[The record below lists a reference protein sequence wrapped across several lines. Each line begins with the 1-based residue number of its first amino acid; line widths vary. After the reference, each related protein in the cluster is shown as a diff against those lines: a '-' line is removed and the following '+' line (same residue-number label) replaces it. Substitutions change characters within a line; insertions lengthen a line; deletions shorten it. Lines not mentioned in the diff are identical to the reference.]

1 MKYQYK
7 ISMAQIDP
15 NGLCNSGCW
24 FCPVAYTP
32 NPEFAKKHMPIELL
46 ESIVKQLHEG
56 KGSFVSESF
65 NFIYTAHYNEV
76 LLYKYFKEM
85 LDIFR
90 KYRIQTIVL
99 TNGIPLTKNKI
110 DIIKEYKDVVYGI
123 CMNIP
128 AADEES
134 WSRYTNSNPKIFNKV
149 MENIEY
155 AMENLPEMVVHG
167 QLSIQIN
174 GVDNNSLAKNGGW
187 VEILG
192 NAPEM
197 NLSTEDGD
205 LNKHY
210 IKFKEMFPKLNV
222 YKMNSLIDRAG
233 HLDKY
238 GALTNIQTIDK
249 TLRKDNKKVIRC
261 GNGIEVGGRPNGW
274 IHVNPNG
281 DMFICCNDYDFETIY
296 GNINEKPIKD
306 IWMSLD
312 HHKMIIN
319 SYKTLCTTCASAIW
333 G

>member
-1 MKYQYK
+1 MAYFFP

-174 GVDNNSLAKNGGW
+174 GVDNNSLAKKWW
-187 VEILG
+187 VGRDFRQCPRDE
-192 NAPEM
+192 PE
-197 NLSTEDGD
+197 
-205 LNKHY
+205 H
-210 IKFKEMFPKLNV
+210 
-222 YKMNSLIDRAG
+222 
-233 HLDKY
+233 
-238 GALTNIQTIDK
+238 
-249 TLRKDNKKVIRC
+249 
-261 GNGIEVGGRPNGW
+261 
-274 IHVNPNG
+274 
-281 DMFICCNDYDFETIY
+281 
-296 GNINEKPIKD
+296 
-306 IWMSLD
+306 
-312 HHKMIIN
+312 
-319 SYKTLCTTCASAIW
+319 
-333 G
+333 